1 MFCMAAQSLGY
12 KVCVL
17 DPDPDSPAGAIAD
30 QHLCRGYLDVEALQ
44 ELAARV
50 RAVSTE
56 FENVPAATL
65 NLLSRQ
71 VPVSPD
77 SASVAI
83 AQDRLVEKRF
93 ATDCGLAVVPHA
105 AIAREVD
112 LVDLDPR
119 LLPGILKSAQLGYD
133 GKGQVGVTTP
143 DEVRAAWQTL
153 RGVPC
158 VLEQRVL
165 LRQELSVVVC
175 RGRDGA
181 VAAFPVAENEHVNG
195 ILART
200 TVPARIDAATADRA
214 RDAAVRIATRMN
226 YVGVLCVELFLLHD
240 RRLLVNELAPRPHN
254 SGHWSIDAAV
264 TSQFEQQARI
274 MAGLPLGETR
284 ALSPAVMLNLLGD
297 LWFSAGHPRVPAW
310 DAALAQRGVKLH
322 LYGKREP
329 RPGRKMGHL
338 TVLGDTLVE
347 AHEQAQQAA
356 AVLDLPLPPG

>member
-1 MFCMAAQSLGY
+1 MARHVA
-12 KVCVL
+12 
-17 DPDPDSPAGAIAD
+17 
-30 QHLCRGYLDVEALQ
+30 
-44 ELAARV
+44 
-50 RAVSTE
+50 
-56 FENVPAATL
+56 
-65 NLLSRQ
+65 
-71 VPVSPD
+71 VSPD
-77 SASVAI
+77 AASLSI
-83 AQDRLVEKRF
+83 AQDRLLEKRF

-112 LVDLDPR
+112 FVDLDPD
-119 LLPGILKSAQLGYD
+119 LLPGILKSTQLGYD
-133 GKGQVGVTTP
+133 GKGQVRVATVEAT
-143 DEVRAAWQTL
+143 RAAWQTL
-153 RGVPC
+153 RRVPC
-158 VLEQRVL
+158 VLEQQVL

-181 VAAFPVAENEHVNG
+181 VAAFPVAENEHENG
-195 ILART
+195 ILARC

-214 RDAAVRIATRMN
+214 HDAAVRIATRMN
-226 YVGVLCVELFLLHD
+226 YVGVLCVEMFLLHD

-297 LWFSAGHPRVPAW
+297 LWFAGGHARIPAW
-310 DAALAQRGVKLH
+310 DVALAQRGVKLH

-347 AHEQAQQAA
+347 AHERANQAA
-356 AVLDLPLPPG
+356 LALGLALPPG